1 MELLCKHKFT
11 LVNPSIPALLSIPKA
26 TWVDST
32 YQRFYNSHLVGSLPT
47 GILEYLEIPAL
58 DTGWYMLVTSI
69 LWKLRQM
76 DCECKV
82 SLSYLAR
89 PQEKKNKKNH
99 IVFSVH
105 ILVSGCDNKNK
116 VS

>member
-89 PQEKKNKKNH
+89 PQEKRIRK
-99 IVFSVH
+99 I
-105 ILVSGCDNKNK
+105 I
-116 VS
+116 